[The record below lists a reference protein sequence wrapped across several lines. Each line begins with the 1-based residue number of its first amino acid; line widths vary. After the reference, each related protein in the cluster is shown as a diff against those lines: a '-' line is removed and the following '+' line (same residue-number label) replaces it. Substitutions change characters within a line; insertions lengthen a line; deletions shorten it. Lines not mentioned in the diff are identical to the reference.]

1 MGQSII
7 SEIYKLFPTRESCL
21 RFIEEIRWS
30 HKPRC
35 PHCGADR
42 VSELPRE
49 SRYHCNNCN
58 TSFSVTVNTL
68 FHNTRIPL
76 QKWFL
81 AIDIF
86 SRTERKISVR
96 KLAEILDVNKNTAW
110 AMSTK
115 LKKAFNE
122 YSVLFSELAE
132 YGNKFLHERVEV

>member
-1 MGQSII
+1 MGQRII

-21 RFIEEIRWS
+21 RFIEEIRWK

-42 VSELPRE
+42 VSGLPRE
-49 SRYHCNNCN
+49 LRYHCNNCN

-86 SRTERKISVR
+86 SKTERHISVR
-96 KLAEILDVNKNTAW
+96 KLAVMLDVNKNTAW
-110 AMSTK
+110 AMSIK
-115 LKKAFNE
+115 LKKALSE

-132 YGNKFLHERVEV
+132 HWNKLLPERVSV